1 MTRPWWLSLLLFT
14 ILVALVSSTD
24 PVKNEVNVLR
34 SLKSINAS
42 NANVKQ
48 CVWFAM
54 QEYNKENK
62 DKYVF
67 LVSKILRAQLQ
78 ITYHMEFLID
88 VEIVRSNCRKPLSN
102 DVLCNIQQKS
112 KLEKKLNCNFLV
124 GALPWNGKFTVL
136 KKQCDNV

>member
-67 LVSKILRAQLQ
+67 LVSKIMPAQLQ
-78 ITYHMEFLID
+78 VKVISPNGTFACGGK
-88 VEIVRSNCRKPLSN
+88 VETR
-102 DVLCNIQQKS
+102 
-112 KLEKKLNCNFLV
+112 
-124 GALPWNGKFTVL
+124 L
-136 KKQCDNV
+136 KKWACEKHVDRYKSSICECSRHNICK